1 MAYRGTGD
9 ANTRVDRPDEGLP
22 TEFAG
27 PGGTGKSR
35 STFDDAAQ
43 GKPRYAGAK
52 TVIQTDG
59 FSVAVFNETA
69 RAINSA

>member
-1 MAYRGTGD
+1 MPYRGTGD
-9 ANTRVDRPDEGLP
+9 ANTRVDRPDEGYD
-22 TEFAG
+22 TEFPG

-35 STFDDAAQ
+35 AKFDDAAQ
-43 GKPRYAGAK
+43 GRPRYAGAK

-59 FSVAVFNETA
+59 FSAAVFNETA